1 MALPDGA
8 ALRRW
13 KTVTWARQSAI
24 LVAAEGDEQ
33 QGSQSYVL
41 GRQRA
46 TRRCKPRWHWS
57 AAPRPIRPLRPARS
71 RPPRNL

>member
-41 GRQRA
+41 GQA
-46 TRRCKPRWHWS
+46 KDDKALQ
-57 AAPRPIRPLRPARS
+57 AALALIRGTETNPAF
-71 RPPRNL
+71 PPNPKQTASEP